1 MQKDK
6 FILRQAAVPCDV
18 GMQRSACDCILSR
31 YVRRN
36 VAIKSVS
43 EIVTI
48 LQFIDK
54 LGTVTHRRKS
64 WFYATLVILY
74 GSSLYIV
81 QLLKV
86 S

>member
-54 LGTVTHRRKS
+54 LGNCHTQKEELVLRYFGYSVRFKS
-64 WFYATLVILY
+64 LHCSTTK
-74 GSSLYIV
+74 S
-81 QLLKV
+81 
-86 S
+86 